1 VFSRDELADSLGL
14 FGDGCRDK
22 GVGFR
27 EGTLPDAVRPFFP
40 FLWYYCTWVS
50 WGDEGATCGCLS
62 IMGAFSVTLRLL
74 LAVGLAILCFFR
86 LG

>member
-1 VFSRDELADSLGL
+1 MFSRDVLADSLGL

-27 EGTLPDAVRPFFP
+27 EGTLPDAVRPFFVP
-40 FLWYYCTWVS
+40 FFCGTMHLGFLGGP
-50 WGDEGATCGCLS
+50 GDMWLP
-62 IMGAFSVTLRLL
+62 IMSAFSVSLPLL
-74 LAVGLAILCFFR
+74 LAVGLAILCFFT